1 MTKYKIMSSTVV
13 RLWKN
18 RNVPARLFRIGQ
30 SIQCREVWSP
40 VTNQDTLDSMSTDPR
55 VSLEALISALQEHLA
70 AATNKRGDDDP
81 ALEHAYY
88 ALADAFEGYEDALY
102 DATGEVTPL
111 DVFEDE
117 DDEDDVDFE
126 DFDDE
131 DDYDELDIEDED
143 DLDDEED
150 SDN

>member
-1 MTKYKIMSSTVV
+1 
-13 RLWKN
+13 
-18 RNVPARLFRIGQ
+18 
-30 SIQCREVWSP
+30 
-40 VTNQDTLDSMSTDPR
+40 MSTDPR

-102 DATGEVTPL
+102 GATGEVTPL

>member
-1 MTKYKIMSSTVV
+1 
-13 RLWKN
+13 
-18 RNVPARLFRIGQ
+18 
-30 SIQCREVWSP
+30 
-40 VTNQDTLDSMSTDPR
+40 MSTDPR

-88 ALADAFEGYEDALY
+88 ALADAFEAYEDVLY

-111 DVFEDE
+111 DIFEDE
-117 DDEDDVDFE
+117 DEDEDFD

-131 DDYDELDIEDED
+131 DDDDHDDDDYEEIDIDGD
-143 DLDDEED
+143 DD
-150 SDN
+150 

>member
-1 MTKYKIMSSTVV
+1 
-13 RLWKN
+13 
-18 RNVPARLFRIGQ
+18 
-30 SIQCREVWSP
+30 
-40 VTNQDTLDSMSTDPR
+40 MSTDPR

-102 DATGEVTPL
+102 DATSEVTPL
-111 DVFEDE
+111 DVFEEED
-117 DDEDDVDFE
+117 DDEDDDDFD

-131 DDYDELDIEDED
+131 NDYDELDIEAEDADDTED
-143 DLDDEED
+143 DSDD
-150 SDN
+150 

>member
-1 MTKYKIMSSTVV
+1 
-13 RLWKN
+13 
-18 RNVPARLFRIGQ
+18 
-30 SIQCREVWSP
+30 
-40 VTNQDTLDSMSTDPR
+40 MSTDSR
-55 VSLEALISALQEHLA
+55 VSLEALVSALQEHLA

-111 DVFEDE
+111 EVFEDE
-117 DDEDDVDFE
+117 DDDDDDPDFD

-131 DDYDELDIEDED
+131 DDYDEIDIDAADEQEDGN
-143 DLDDEED
+143 D
-150 SDN
+150 SDD

>member
-1 MTKYKIMSSTVV
+1 
-13 RLWKN
+13 
-18 RNVPARLFRIGQ
+18 
-30 SIQCREVWSP
+30 
-40 VTNQDTLDSMSTDPR
+40 MSTDPR

-117 DDEDDVDFE
+117 DDEDDDE
-126 DFDDE
+126 DDDDFDEFDDD
-131 DDYDELDIEDED
+131 DDYDELDIDDED
-143 DLDDEED
+143 ALDDED
-150 SDN
+150 NSDE